1 MNNRGNWLNR
11 SLRLQMMIVGP
22 IMVIGVYGIVALH
35 VYAYIS
41 YIIGLLYKRLGTW
54 LAIVW

>member
-1 MNNRGNWLNR
+1 
-11 SLRLQMMIVGP
+11 LQMMIVGP
-22 IMVIGVYGIVALH
+22 IMVVGVYGIVALH

-54 LAIVW
+54 PAIVW